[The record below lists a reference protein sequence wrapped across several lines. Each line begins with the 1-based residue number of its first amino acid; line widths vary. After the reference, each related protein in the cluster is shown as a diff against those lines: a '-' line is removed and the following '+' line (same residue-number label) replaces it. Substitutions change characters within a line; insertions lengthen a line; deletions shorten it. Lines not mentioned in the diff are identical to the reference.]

1 VEPTGRPDAAG
12 LAAFAEGLR
21 QTFTRMTEQAPALHA
36 QARRV
41 QVTETSDDGLVTVTV
56 GARGELVQLDIDPR
70 VYRRPDSRQLADT
83 IVATVQRAAAQAQAR
98 VLDIFEPIV
107 PREQMKAQ
115 LDGDLDA
122 VAEHFDAQLPR

>member
-1 VEPTGRPDAAG
+1 MEPSGRPDAAG
-12 LAAFAEGLR
+12 LAAFADSLR
-21 QTFTRMTEQAPALHA
+21 STFTKMTEQAPALHEK
-36 QARRV
+36 ARTV
-41 QVTETSDDGLVTVTV
+41 QVTETSPDGLVTVTV

-83 IVATVQRAAAQAQAR
+83 IVETVQKAAARSQER
-98 VLDIFEPIV
+98 VLEIFEPIV

-122 VAEHFDAQLPR
+122 VVGHFDAQFPR

>member
-36 QARRV
+36 QARAV
-41 QVTETSDDGLVTVTV
+41 QVTRSSDDGLVTVTV

-70 VYRRPDSRQLADT
+70 VYRRPDSRALADA
-83 IVATVQRAAAQAQAR
+83 IVTTVRRAAQEAQER
-98 VLDIFEPIV
+98 VLEIFAPIV
-107 PREQMKAQ
+107 PREQLKAQ

-122 VAEHFDAQLPR
+122 VAEHLEAQLPR

>member
-21 QTFTRMTEQAPALHA
+21 ETFTRMTEQAPTLHA
-36 QARRV
+36 HARRV

-83 IVATVQRAAAQAQAR
+83 IVATVRRAAAQAQER
-98 VLDIFEPIV
+98 VLEIFEPIV

-122 VAEHFDAQLPR
+122 VIEHFDAQLPR